1 MEFVDYKCLESLL
14 ITGEEIAV
22 TEGLTDKIKSA
33 AKFIGKGLMTILNAI
48 KRILVIIANKV
59 RTLMSRK
66 QESPKDMAAR
76 LMKENEELKSKL
88 SNFEDELNSERLKSK
103 DLEKKNET
111 LESKNDKATEM
122 IASLKKKI
130 DENDNQIKSI
140 EKSKKMKSRYNE
152 FQKTAL
158 AFIALVSQQNQKV
171 YTILPRLIDKAKR
184 HDNSKED
191 DVYRD
196 RDFMRA
202 LDSSLPTMSSGS
214 WSVLYKNLKYNYL
227 PDIKESNN
235 YIFGTPEIYR
245 GFQILINESERAI
258 RYLENMVDNI
268 DKNGTENNPA
278 YKIILEEIMDEE
290 GCMDMLYKSI
300 NIANEIITVY
310 VNQGYHYYGKNKS
323 DSI

>member
-1 MEFVDYKCLESLL
+1 MEFIDYKCLESLL

-122 IASLKKKI
+122 IASLIKDNLALKRVLKQKELTIIKLNDKI
-130 DENDNQIKSI
+130 GGL
-140 EKSKKMKSRYNE
+140 EKC
-152 FQKTAL
+152 Q
-158 AFIALVSQQNQKV
+158 
-171 YTILPRLIDKAKR
+171 
-184 HDNSKED
+184 
-191 DVYRD
+191 
-196 RDFMRA
+196 
-202 LDSSLPTMSSGS
+202 
-214 WSVLYKNLKYNYL
+214 KNLMK
-227 PDIKESNN
+227 
-235 YIFGTPEIYR
+235 
-245 GFQILINESERAI
+245 
-258 RYLENMVDNI
+258 
-268 DKNGTENNPA
+268 
-278 YKIILEEIMDEE
+278 
-290 GCMDMLYKSI
+290 
-300 NIANEIITVY
+300 
-310 VNQGYHYYGKNKS
+310 
-323 DSI
+323 

>member
-1 MEFVDYKCLESLL
+1 ME
-14 ITGEEIAV
+14 
-22 TEGLTDKIKSA
+22 
-33 AKFIGKGLMTILNAI
+33 
-48 KRILVIIANKV
+48 
-59 RTLMSRK
+59 
-66 QESPKDMAAR
+66 
-76 LMKENEELKSKL
+76 
-88 SNFEDELNSERLKSK
+88 
-103 DLEKKNET
+103 
-111 LESKNDKATEM
+111 
-122 IASLKKKI
+122 
-130 DENDNQIKSI
+130 
-140 EKSKKMKSRYNE
+140 SRYNE

-227 PDIKESNN
+227 PDIKESDN

>member
-14 ITGEEIAV
+14 IEGEEIAV

-33 AKFIGKGLMTILNAI
+33 TKFIGKGLMTILNAI
-48 KRILVIIANKV
+48 KKILIIIANKV

-88 SNFEDELNSERLKSK
+88 SNFENELNSERLKSK
-103 DLEKKNET
+103 DLEKKNEK
-111 LESKNDKATEM
+111 LESKKDKATEM

-130 DENDNQIKSI
+130 EENDNQIKSI
-140 EKSKKMKSRYNE
+140 EKSKKMESRYNE

-214 WSVLYKNLKYNYL
+214 WSTLYKNLKYNYL
-227 PDIKESNN
+227 PDIKESDN

-278 YKIILEEIMDEE
+278 YKIILEEIMDQE

-310 VNQGYHYYGKNKS
+310 VNQGHHYYGKNKS